1 MLAALITNIQVKQ
14 AMGESNN
21 SAPQKPLAYL
31 HIRSGNSPD
40 YTKEKGLTQTQGK
53 SQAWITNKNLLHLQL
68 PSACNLANTRG
79 GERLLAV
86 TSIGE
91 KKQ

>member
-1 MLAALITNIQVKQ
+1 M
-14 AMGESNN
+14 
-21 SAPQKPLAYL
+21 
-31 HIRSGNSPD
+31 
-40 YTKEKGLTQTQGK
+40 EKGLTQTQGK
-53 SQAWITNKNLLHLQL
+53 PQAWITNKNLLHFQL

>member
-1 MLAALITNIQVKQ
+1 MEKVSHNHKDNSQV
-14 AMGESNN
+14 
-21 SAPQKPLAYL
+21 
-31 HIRSGNSPD
+31 
-40 YTKEKGLTQTQGK
+40 
-53 SQAWITNKNLLHLQL
+53 WITYKILLQLQL

-86 TSIGE
+86 TSTGE

>member
-1 MLAALITNIQVKQ
+1 M
-14 AMGESNN
+14 
-21 SAPQKPLAYL
+21 
-31 HIRSGNSPD
+31 D
-40 YTKEKGLTQTQGK
+40 KGLTQTQGK
-53 SQAWITNKNLLHLQL
+53 SQAWITIKILLQLQL

>member
-1 MLAALITNIQVKQ
+1 M
-14 AMGESNN
+14 
-21 SAPQKPLAYL
+21 
-31 HIRSGNSPD
+31 D
-40 YTKEKGLTQTQGK
+40 KGLTQTQGK

-68 PSACNLANTRG
+68 PSACNLANTQGR
-79 GERLLAV
+79 ERLLTV